1 MDEVDWYH
9 GDDYNLLDVQ
19 GGGTDLSQV
28 KIEHDADLGLT
39 TVSGIVIHGGP
50 LMDDDPQDEM
60 KTGLEARLPWWF
72 WPVSL
77 VVAVAL
83 AAAWA
88 WSQGR
93 EE

>member
-1 MDEVDWYH
+1 
-9 GDDYNLLDVQ
+9 
-19 GGGTDLSQV
+19 
-28 KIEHDADLGLT
+28 
-39 TVSGIVIHGGP
+39 
-50 LMDDDPQDEM
+50 MDDDPQDEM

-88 WSQGR
+88 WSHGW
-93 EE
+93 ED